1 MLKHTPL
8 AVAAV
13 ALYLLTAV
21 SVRAGVELPGALAQ
35 SAPELRL
42 VGSGK
47 MTWFGLHIYD
57 VALWARGR
65 TVDFS
70 EAFALAIRYSREF
83 GGERIAQRSV
93 TEIERLGYRDAAT
106 LARWRDEMGRIFPD
120 VSAGDRLTG
129 VYLPGEGAQFYYQD
143 RLVGMIADAEFAR
156 AFFSIWLDPRTREP
170 RLRERLIGQ
179 R

>member
-1 MLKHTPL
+1 MLKSSL
-8 AVAAV
+8 ALVAS
-13 ALYLLTAV
+13 LGCLLSAPA
-21 SVRAGVELPGALAQ
+21 RAEVELPGTLRQ
-35 SAPELRL
+35 SAPDLRL

-57 VALWARGR
+57 VVLWAPGR

-70 EAFALAIRYSREF
+70 EAFALAIRYSRDF
-83 GGERIAQRSV
+83 AGERIARRSV
-93 TEIERLGYRDAAT
+93 TEIERLGYSDEAR
-106 LARWRDEMGRIFPD
+106 LARWGAEMARIFSD
-120 VSAGDRLTG
+120 VSVDDKLTG

-143 RLVGMIADAEFAR
+143 RLVGTIADAEFAR

-170 RLRERLIGQ
+170 KLRERLIGL